1 MIDGK
6 ASYAVRSQ
14 LCNLDSSPLIN
25 KVCTIDTALMPHI
38 RKAARKANLDWRLF
52 HSPRGSR
59 GEPEGHL
66 SYNGPADMKVKA
78 TGTVSNMSRY
88 AISNMS
94 DTSFPYKR
102 TYMRFVGVNSLPDRK
117 KPVAQRDLRH

>member
-14 LCNLDSSPLIN
+14 LRNLDSSRLIN
-25 KVCTIDTALMPHI
+25 KVGTIDTALMPYI
-38 RKAARKANLDWRLF
+38 RKAARKANLDQRLF

-66 SYNGPADMKVKA
+66 SYNRPAGMKVKA

-94 DTSFPYKR
+94 DTSSP
-102 TYMRFVGVNSLPDRK
+102 TNAPTCGL
-117 KPVAQRDLRH
+117 